1 LVLVAKELTMTTR
14 LELLDLIG
22 RALTEKLG
30 QDRVTQRE
38 DGILIVAGTSEAFA
52 VQALT
57 IEAPDGVAPE
67 EFGEDIVKHV
77 EARGTR

>member
-1 LVLVAKELTMTTR
+1 MTTR

-30 QDRVTQRE
+30 QDRVTQRS
-38 DGILIVAGTSEAFA
+38 DGILIVAGTGEAFA

-57 IEAPDGVAPE
+57 IDAPE
-67 EFGEDIVKHV
+67 GVSPEDFGEDLVRHI
-77 EARGTR
+77 EDGSGT

>member
-1 LVLVAKELTMTTR
+1 MTSR

-30 QDRVTQRE
+30 QDRVTQRS
-38 DGILIVAGTSEAFA
+38 DGILIVAGTGEAFA

-57 IEAPDGVAPE
+57 IDAPE
-67 EFGEDIVKHV
+67 GVSAEDFGEDLVRHI
-77 EARGTR
+77 EEGSGT